1 MMHLGLGI
9 DTGGTYTDAVI
20 IDLEKG
26 KVLSKAKAL
35 TTRHDLSEGISNSIG
50 ALENVK
56 HSDIRLVSVSSTLAT
71 NSVVEGKGCR
81 VGLILAGGEYR
92 QTVPIDE
99 VVEISGGHN
108 LVGEKLADLDLNKAR
123 EFVNRTVDKVDAYAI
138 SSYLSVRNPEHE
150 IALKEMV
157 KSMCDKPVVCGNELS
172 TKLGFY
178 ERTVTAILNAKLI
191 PIVADLMLSVK
202 KVLKSFNISAPLMIV
217 KGDGSLMGES
227 VALEKPVETILSGP
241 AASLIGAKYLT
252 KEEDGIM
259 IDIGGTTTDI
269 GVLRGGKPR
278 LDPEGAM
285 IGGWRT
291 RVKAAD
297 ISTSGIGGDSRIV
310 VTNSAI
316 HLNPLR
322 VMPLCIASSK
332 WGCIREKLVKASES
346 KPRPQAGHVAIEN
359 VIQNTEFF
367 IFNKEVRGMELSKEE
382 QQFVDLVKQEP
393 RTVYEV
399 SELTGIHPFSFNIRR
414 LEEVGY
420 VLRIG
425 LTPTDILHADGSY
438 IEYDEDASKLAVQIQ
453 SGILEVAPAD
463 FCKEV
468 RKAVIYKLSM
478 ELIKKLVYEE
488 TGHMPVCDVC
498 VNTFD
503 KTITHKPGLDY
514 SVGLKLHKK
523 IIGIGAPVGAYLP
536 AVAEKFNTH
545 LLLPEHSEVGNA
557 VGAITGSIM
566 ETVEVLI
573 RPKPGVSAMENP
585 PCTLH
590 STSERKD
597 FDTLTEAVAY
607 AEDWTRTLAKKLA
620 MDAGADEV
628 EIVVEKD
635 DKIGHLGKSWGEGI
649 RLETKVAATAIGKPK
664 LFFEAKV

>member
-1 MMHLGLGI
+1 MHLGLGI

-35 TTRHDLSEGISNSIG
+35 TTRHDLSEGIANSIG
-50 ALENVK
+50 ALQSVRFNE
-56 HSDIRLVSVSSTLAT
+56 IRLISVSSTLAT

-92 QTVPIDE
+92 QTVPVDE
-99 VVEISGGHN
+99 VVEIKGGHN
-108 LVGEKLADLDLNKAR
+108 LVGEKLAELEMDKAI
-123 EFVNRTVDKVDAYAI
+123 EFVKRTKDKVDAYAI

-150 IALKEMV
+150 IALKKMV
-157 KSMCDKPVVCGNELS
+157 QDICDHPVVCGHDLS

-191 PIVADLMLSVK
+191 PIIADLIMSVK
-202 KVLKSFNISAPLMIV
+202 KVMTDHHVVAPLMIV
-217 KGDGSLMGES
+217 KGDGSLMGEAM
-227 VALEKPVETILSGP
+227 ALEKPVETILSGP

-252 KEEDGIM
+252 REEDGIM

-269 GVLRGGKPR
+269 GVLRKGKPR

-297 ISTSGIGGDSRIV
+297 ISTSGIGGDSRVV
-310 VTNSAI
+310 VTNDRI
-316 HLNPLR
+316 YLNPLR
-322 VMPLCIASSK
+322 VMPLCIASSQ
-332 WGCIREKLVKASES
+332 WPCIKQKLIKASQE

-359 VIQNTEFF
+359 VIQHTEFF
-367 IFNKEVRGMELSKEE
+367 IFNKAVQGMELSKEE
-382 QQFVDLVKQEP
+382 QSFVDLIRSEP
-393 RTVYEV
+393 RTIYEV
-399 SELTGIHPFSFNIRR
+399 AELTGIHPFSFNVRR
-414 LEEVGY
+414 LEEIGLI
-420 VLRIG
+420 LRIG

-438 IEYDEDASKLAVQIQ
+438 IEYDEEASKLAVQMQ
-453 SGILEVAPAD
+453 SSILEMEPAQ

-468 RKAVIYKLSM
+468 RKAVIYKISM

-488 TGHMPVCDVC
+488 TGKMPTCEVCQD
-498 VNTFD
+498 TFD
-503 KTITHKPGLDY
+503 KTITHKAGLDY
-514 SVGLKLHKK
+514 SVNLKLHKK

-536 AVAEKFNTH
+536 AVAEKFDTH

-590 STSERKD
+590 SSTEKKD
-597 FDTLTEAVAY
+597 FDTLGEAVIY
-607 AEDWTRTLAKKLA
+607 AENWVKITAKQLAVQ
-620 MDAGADEV
+620 AGADEV
-628 EIVVEKD
+628 ELLVEKD
-635 DKIGHLGKSWGEGI
+635 DKIGHLGKNWGEGI
-649 RLETKVAATAIGKPK
+649 RLETKVTATAIGKPR

>member
-1 MMHLGLGI
+1 MHLGLGI

-35 TTRHDLSEGISNSIG
+35 TTRHDLSEGIANAIG
-50 ALENVK
+50 ALDNVK
-56 HSDIRLVSVSSTLAT
+56 YDAIRLVSVSSTLAT

-81 VGLILAGGEYR
+81 VGLILAGAEYR
-92 QTVPIDE
+92 QTVTINE
-99 VVEISGGHN
+99 VVEIKGGHN
-108 LVGEKLADLDLNKAR
+108 LIGERLAELEIDKAR
-123 EFVNRTVDKVDAYAI
+123 EFVMSTRNKVDAYAI

-150 IALKEMV
+150 IALKKMV
-157 KSMCDKPVVCGNELS
+157 QEVCDLPVVCGNELS

-178 ERTVTAILNAKLI
+178 ERTITAILNAKLI
-191 PIVADLMLSVK
+191 PIIADLLVSVK
-202 KVLKSFNISAPLMIV
+202 KVLSIHDIRAPLMIV
-217 KGDGSLMGES
+217 KGDGSLMGEAM
-227 VALEKPVETILSGP
+227 ALEKPVETILSGP

-310 VTNSAI
+310 IANERI
-316 HLNPLR
+316 YLNPLR

-332 WGCIREKLVKASES
+332 WNCILPKLVKASQE

-367 IFNKEVRGMELSKEE
+367 IFNKAVQGMELSKEE
-382 QQFVDLVKQEP
+382 QSFVDLIKAEP
-393 RTVYEV
+393 RTIYEV
-399 SELTGIHPFSFNIRR
+399 SEMTGIHPFSFNVRR
-414 LEEVGY
+414 LEEIGLI
-420 VLRIG
+420 LRIG

-438 IEYDEDASKLAVQIQ
+438 IEYDEEASKVAVQIQ
-453 SGILEVAPAD
+453 AGILERDPAQ
-463 FCKEV
+463 FCKDV
-468 RKAVIYKLSM
+468 RAAVIYKLCM

-488 TGHMPVCDVC
+488 TGKLPTCDVC
-498 VNTFD
+498 QNTFD
-503 KTITHKPGLDY
+503 KTITHKAGLDY
-514 SVGLKLHKK
+514 SVSLKLHKK

-536 AVAEKFNTH
+536 AVAERFETH

-573 RPKPGVSAMENP
+573 RPKPGVSAMDNP

-590 STSERKD
+590 SSFEKRE
-597 FDTLTEAVAY
+597 FETLDEAVAY
-607 AEDWTRTLAKKLA
+607 AEKWVRTSAKELALQ
-620 MDAGADEV
+620 AGADEV
-628 EIVVEKD
+628 ELVVEKD

-649 RLETKVAATAIGKPK
+649 RLETRVTATAIGKPR